1 MDVMDVNVENTT
13 YEVMA
18 RIMKAASHKYNC
30 DIEIDFSGE
39 SRKINF
45 IGDSNMKPHISVE
58 VMEMMGL

>member
-1 MDVMDVNVENTT
+1 MDINIENTT

-18 RIMKAASHKYNC
+18 RIMKAASHKYGC

-45 IGDSNMKPHISVE
+45 VGDQSMKSHIAVE

>member
-1 MDVMDVNVENTT
+1 MDINIENTT

-30 DIEIDFSGE
+30 DIEIDFSCE
-39 SRKINF
+39 RRKINF
-45 IGDSNMKPHISVE
+45 IGDQSMKPHIAVE

>member
-1 MDVMDVNVENTT
+1 MDLNIENVNH
-13 YEVMA
+13 EVMA
-18 RIMKAASHKYNC
+18 RIMKAASHKYGC

-45 IGDSNMKPHISVE
+45 IGNVAMKPHIAVE

>member
-1 MDVMDVNVENTT
+1 MDVNIENTT

-30 DIEIDFSGE
+30 DIEIDFSCE
-39 SRKINF
+39 RRKINF
-45 IGDSNMKPHISVE
+45 IGDQSMKPHIAVE